1 MSYQPPPPPGNN
13 MPPDEGPAQPPEG
26 YSPQGTYSPPPSGAE
41 YNQAPPPPPPPPPD
55 YYAPPGPSSY
65 GTPPP
70 RAGGNLF
77 ASYFNAITRP
87 VAETYQA
94 EIPNA
99 SWGKVFIGLG
109 ITFVLTALILLGLSA
124 LVLAQLQ
131 DTFDQLVAQGYSPST
146 AEQALNVM
154 RGIFGPVGVI
164 LISLTTFVTFFLGAG
179 VLYLLAKM
187 FGGKGEGFMTHCY
200 LLSLSYTPTRVLNW
214 LLVFIPCLGII
225 TSILLP
231 LYQVYCAGQSIRAS
245 QRLEP
250 GKAMLAAFIPA
261 ILVIV
266 LSCGCT
272 ILSLTM
278 LGRAAQ

>member
-1 MSYQPPPPPGNN
+1 MSYQPPPPPSNN
-13 MPPDEGPAQPPEG
+13 MPPGEGPAQPPEG
-26 YSPQGTYSPPPSGAE
+26 YNPQGGYSPPPPGTGYS
-41 YNQAPPPPPPPPPD
+41 QTPPPPPPD

-65 GTPPP
+65 GAPPP
-70 RAGGNLF
+70 RPGGNLF

-87 VAETYQA
+87 IAETYQA

-99 SWGKVFIGLG
+99 SWGRVFIGLG
-109 ITFVLTALILLGLSA
+109 ITFVLSTLILLALSSLLLSQMRDQFDEMVRQGLYTQQ
-124 LVLAQLQ
+124 LAQ
-131 DTFDQLVAQGYSPST
+131 DAM
-146 AEQALNVM
+146 NVIG
-154 RGIFGPVGVI
+154 GIFGPVGVT
-164 LISLTTFVTFFLGAG
+164 LISLSTFVTFFLGAG

-214 LLVFIPCLGII
+214 LLAFIPCLGII

-231 LYQVYCAGQSIRAS
+231 LYQVYCAGQSMRAS

-261 ILVIV
+261 ILVI
-266 LSCGCT
+266 LLACGCT
-272 ILSLTM
+272 ILSISLS
-278 LGRAAQ
+278 LGRVAQ